1 VLIATDRSAVQDLT
15 MLAEPAAYEARY
27 RWTPLMGGSIAGAAA
42 FVLVGALVPMPLIIR
57 VLCVGYFGFAG
68 VNGLAYVLSRK
79 IAFRV
84 DQSGITLGGSPFR
97 YRSSTRFFPWG
108 DITKIVIWQR
118 DVPIT
123 LWRWTLFSVTFRYI
137 GLQRRP
143 GAPPVAGDGSG
154 RLDRPAFTAPVVGIA
169 AGAARKVTAW
179 RVSADQLSA
188 AVAAYAHNV
197 AVEEAV

>member
-1 VLIATDRSAVQDLT
+1 
-15 MLAEPAAYEARY
+15 MLAEPTAHEARY
-27 RWTPLMGGSIAGAAA
+27 QWTPFISWAIAGDTA
-42 FVLVGALVPMPLIIR
+42 FVLVAALVPTPLAIR
-57 VLCVGYFGFAG
+57 VMVIAVFGYFG
-68 VNGLAYVLSRK
+68 LWSLTCVLSRK

-118 DVPIT
+118 DVPFT

-188 AVAAYAHNV
+188 PVAAYAHNV